1 MKGRYLSP
9 LLLALAVTLVPVSA
23 EAEAQAVG
31 VRCADVTAGGY
42 RATHVFAD
50 FMPCRSARTK
60 LRRWLR
66 RNRLP
71 RNRDGWHCY
80 RLSGS
85 VRACTFP
92 GKRGLGDPK
101 SFTFWLGRASR
112 ARAAARIRECGDVN
126 RHIYNVTTR
135 VVPCR
140 FARRFAAPRH
150 HGPGLRRGSLLP
162 LPGMALPQRG
172 LPHPARLRGRL
183 ALHARRRSRGALP
196 VRRRRMRV
204 PAVYAAWR
212 TTPRS
217 PRLARPCGRRRG
229 PYACAARPAA
239 RQRPDAGAAAWR
251 PRRSRPGAGLLPR
264 SGGGCLWPSSGARC
278 SHSSPP
284 LITLLHG
291 RLMATATSGH
301 GNSSWCDGP

>member
-140 FARRFAAPRH
+140 FARRFA
-150 HGPGLRRGSLLP
+150 RRVITDP
-162 LPGMALPQRG
+162 
-172 LPHPARLRGRL
+172 
-183 ALHARRRSRGALP
+183 
-196 VRRRRMRV
+196 
-204 PAVYAAWR
+204 
-212 TTPRS
+212 
-217 PRLARPCGRRRG
+217 
-229 PYACAARPAA
+229 ACAEDRYC
-239 RQRPDAGAAAWR
+239 RYRGWR
-251 PRRSRPGAGLLPR
+251 CRNVGYRIPRGYEVDSRCTR
-264 SGGGCLWPSSGARC
+264 SGGRVVRFQYG
-278 SHSSPP
+278 
-284 LITLLHG
+284 
-291 RLMATATSGH
+291 
-301 GNSSWCDGP
+301 DGG